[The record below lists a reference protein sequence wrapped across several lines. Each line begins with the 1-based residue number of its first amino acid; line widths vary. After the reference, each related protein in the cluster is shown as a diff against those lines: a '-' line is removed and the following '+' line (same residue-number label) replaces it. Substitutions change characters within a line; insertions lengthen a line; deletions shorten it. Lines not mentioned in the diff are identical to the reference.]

1 MPEGRRQ
8 RKRNYMLF
16 EENAINANPGPN
28 GIGSGVLNRRN
39 AVSLLTQPSHFGL
52 SNPVLDIGNAVFA
65 RRSALQIRR
74 S

>member
-28 GIGSGVLNRRN
+28 GIGAGDLPGIHGLCEETASPIGRN
-39 AVSLLTQPSHFGL
+39 V
-52 SNPVLDIGNAVFA
+52 VC
-65 RRSALQIRR
+65 
-74 S
+74 